1 MFPVGHG
8 VRLGDVEAKAFAFVR
23 REGEATL
30 TKFKA
35 VTGLSGSAATAVAE
49 RRATQGLIKRLGAGR
64 RYALAEHLKESL
76 GLTDQTDI
84 FADPATAQVG
94 RLQGGLV
101 RCTS

>member
-35 VTGLSGSAATAVAE
+35 DTGLSGSAAY
-49 RRATQGLIKRLGAGR
+49 RAGLSA
-64 RYALAEHLKESL
+64 
-76 GLTDQTDI
+76 
-84 FADPATAQVG
+84 AQVEPLARAG
-94 RLQGGLV
+94 VAAATHPDQAYAPTEVSAALKTRHVNGG
-101 RCTS
+101 